1 MGRAIMNGYPIE
13 PGDRAMTR
21 KGAATVRH
29 VTEKGLVIM
38 DLDAGGIASAP
49 VSTFIPD
56 PEMKTRESE
65 DEQS

>member
-1 MGRAIMNGYPIE
+1 MNGYPIN
-13 PGDRAMTR
+13 PGDRVTTYR
-21 KGAATVRH
+21 GSATVRH
-29 VTEKGLVIM
+29 VTEEGLVIM

-56 PEMKTRESE
+56 PEMKARESE